1 MNITIE
7 VSDEMNKQ
15 LAGIKNMNAFVL
27 NALKMALETQ
37 SQVNSDDSLLNLSG
51 ILTYE
56 KNDIS
61 ENHDDYIGQTIKND

>member
-7 VSDEMNKQ
+7 VPDEMNQQ
-15 LAGIKNMNAFVL
+15 LAGIKNMNTFVL
-27 NALKMALETQ
+27 NALKMALEKQ

-51 ILTYE
+51 IVTYE

-61 ENHDDYIGQTIKND
+61 ENHDDYIGQAIKND

>member
-15 LAGIKNMNAFVL
+15 LAGIKNMNTFVL
-27 NALKMALETQ
+27 NALKMALEAQ

-61 ENHDDYIGQTIKND
+61 ENHDDYIGQAIKNF